1 MINMEYV
8 GIPSIIIICYL
19 IGEIFKLLVL
29 KKKSK
34 YKYVPI
40 IVGTTGGLLGLLAY
54 YISPS
59 IVLNVDNPFIALA
72 LGIVSGLAS
81 TGSYEVIH
89 KLLSQITNKN
99 NKNMEEK

>member
-1 MINMEYV
+1 MQYV

-19 IGEIFKLLVL
+19 IGEIFKLMIL
-29 KKKSK
+29 KTKTK
-34 YKYVPI
+34 YKYLPI

-54 YISPS
+54 YISPN
-59 IVLNVDNPFIALA
+59 IVLNVDNPFIATS

-81 TGSYEVIH
+81 TGSYEVITR
-89 KLLSQITNKN
+89 LLSQITR

>member
-1 MINMEYV
+1 MQYV

-19 IGEIFKLLVL
+19 IGEIFKLLIL

-40 IVGTTGGLLGLLAY
+40 IVGTFGGVLGILAY
-54 YISPS
+54 LISPN
-59 IVLNVDNPFIALA
+59 IVLNVDDPFIALA

-89 KLLSQITNKN
+89 KVLSQIRN
-99 NKNMEEK
+99 NKMEEK

>member
-1 MINMEYV
+1 MEYV

-29 KKKSK
+29 KKKNK

-40 IVGTTGGLLGLLAY
+40 IVGTFGGLLGLLAY

-59 IVLNVDNPFIALA
+59 IVLNVDSPFIALA

-81 TGSYEVIH
+81 TGTHEII
-89 KLLSQITNKN
+89 KKIIK
-99 NKNMEEK
+99 KEEKENGK

>member
-1 MINMEYV
+1 MQYV

-59 IVLNVDNPFIALA
+59 IVLDVESPFIATS

-81 TGSYEVIH
+81 TGSYEVIT
-89 KLLSQITNKN
+89 KLLSQITK
-99 NKNMEEK
+99 KENMEEK